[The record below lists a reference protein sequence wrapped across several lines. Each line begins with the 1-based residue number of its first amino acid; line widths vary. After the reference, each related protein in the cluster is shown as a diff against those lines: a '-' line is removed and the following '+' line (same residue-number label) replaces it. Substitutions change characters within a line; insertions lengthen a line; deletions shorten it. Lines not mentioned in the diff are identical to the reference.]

1 MPPSKLLI
9 TNDDGIDAPGIA
21 TLYLAAEA
29 FGERIVVA
37 PDTARSGSGHAVTT
51 NTPLLLTRLRE
62 GWFSSSGTPADCSR
76 IALTH
81 LAPETDWVLSGI
93 NRGGNLGADT
103 YISGTVAAAREAVF
117 LGKKAIALSQY
128 VRADVP
134 LDWEWSLRQVVR
146 VLQALMVKP
155 IAPDCFWNV
164 NLPHLP
170 PGSPDPEIVF
180 CGLDWRPL
188 DVGFREAESLS
199 STANDSEHSGRLI
212 HYTGKYHNRDREPGR
227 DVAVCF
233 EGAIS
238 VTRIPLDV
246 TG

>member
-1 MPPSKLLI
+1 MPPPKLII

-21 TLYLAAEA
+21 TLYLAAEG

-37 PDTARSGSGHAVTT
+37 PDTVRSGSGHAVTT
-51 NTPLLLTRLRE
+51 SDPLTLTSVRD
-62 GWFSSSGTPADCSR
+62 GWFATNGTPADCSR

-81 LAPETDWVLSGI
+81 LVRDADWVLSGI

-128 VRADVP
+128 VRPDLPV
-134 LDWEWSLRQVVR
+134 DWEWSLRQAAR
-146 VLQALMVKP
+146 VLRDLVARP
-155 IAPDCFWNV
+155 IASDSFWNV
-164 NLPHLP
+164 NLPHLA
-170 PGSPDPEIVF
+170 PGSADPEIVF

-188 DVGFREAESLS
+188 DVGFREASPLG
-199 STANDSEHSGRLI
+199 DSPRII
-212 HYTGKYHNRDREPGR
+212 HYTGRYHGRDREPGR
-227 DVAVCF
+227 DVAVCLG
-233 EGAIS
+233 GAIA